1 MSFSDVDPD
10 RLPIIGEDLLDLFQ
24 IGDLVR
30 WVHDL
35 RIEKVGIIL
44 EVSTIKMANRMF
56 PHARLYIMGEDK
68 HEDILLS
75 SLTKISK
82 K

>member
-10 RLPIIGEDLLDLFQ
+10 RLPIIVEDLLGKFQ

-35 RIEKVGIIL
+35 RIEKAGIIL
-44 EVSTIKMANRMF
+44 EVDIKKMANRMF
-56 PHARLYIMGEDK
+56 PHAKIYIMGEDK